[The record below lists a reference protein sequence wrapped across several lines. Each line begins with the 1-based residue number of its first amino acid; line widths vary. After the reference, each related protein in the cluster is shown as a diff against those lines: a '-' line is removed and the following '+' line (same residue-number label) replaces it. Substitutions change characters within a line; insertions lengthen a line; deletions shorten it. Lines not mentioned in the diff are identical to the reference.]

1 MAVALVLFTSVELT
15 YRVLC
20 YGSFLLVKFSPAV
33 LGWLCSIVQAQRTLS
48 GQWRACAL
56 NRDINRAT
64 KHHTFLLIGNG
75 QQEKGRAKLKAWS
88 LVWSK
93 RDGKRRHP
101 PGLIIPCEV
110 LFVVCLGSCWPVP
123 IACVSQ
129 THCMCIQVTSAW
141 FQQKKL
147 TESLSIW
154 SCSQQL

>member
-1 MAVALVLFTSVELT
+1 MAVPLILLTSLELT

-20 YGSFLLVKFSPAV
+20 CGSSLLVQFSPAV
-33 LGWLCSIVQAQRTLS
+33 LGVSPGWLCSIVQAQRRLS

-56 NRDINRAT
+56 NRDINRASYIPAGWEWAT
-64 KHHTFLLIGNG
+64 GERESKI
-75 QQEKGRAKLKAWS
+75 KAWS

-93 RDGKRRHP
+93 RDGKRWHP

-110 LFVVCLGSCWPVP
+110 LFVVCLGRCWPVP

-129 THCMCIQVTSAW
+129 THCLCIQVTSAW
-141 FQQKKL
+141 SQKL
-147 TESLSIW
+147 TGSPSIW